1 MASGKQLHT
10 ALSVSRYVS
19 LLVGTLGLACLATA
33 LALAAARHGGLPAAW
48 QPSILAG
55 LVAEIALLLLI
66 IAIGF
71 LLMRKS
77 LSQMQVEQSEET
89 AARVDP
95 VTLAMTR
102 ADFLEELR
110 RRVAGGTGRRHAYV
124 MLDLDHLKALNDTFG
139 HAAGDEALA
148 QLVRICREEMPTA
161 QVGRLGGDEFALL
174 VSDCGTRGEVVQ
186 AVKALLERLRLPIQI
201 NGRTMRL
208 SATAGIALAPDDT
221 HIALELV
228 NLADLALYKAKQARG
243 SVLSYNARMLVDDRY
258 ARLLARELRAA
269 IYLNQLDMHY
279 QPILAEDG
287 RTLVAYEAL
296 IRWHHPLRGTIPPA
310 EFISVAEQSTLIE
323 EVGEWVI
330 RRVVRDAV
338 RFGDSQFG
346 INVSAVQLRQPG
358 FAAFVRGELEAAG
371 LPATRLVLEITETV
385 LLDFGS
391 VERANLEGL
400 REAGMMIVLDDFG
413 SGFASLQYLRK
424 FRFDCLKI
432 DKSYV
437 HAAGSSDIDM
447 TFVTAI
453 TELARALGTRV
464 LAEGVETEEQYLLMR
479 AAGCQRFQGYY
490 FGRPAALPEL
500 VRSPA
505 LAALKLRRV
514 GGV

>member
-1 MASGKQLHT
+1 MAFGKQLHT

-19 LLVGTLGLACLATA
+19 LLVGTLGMACLVSA
-33 LALAAARHGGLPAAW
+33 LSLAAARQGLLPPAW
-48 QPSILAG
+48 QSSLLAG
-55 LVAEIALLLLI
+55 LVSETALLLLI
-66 IAIGF
+66 ISIGF
-71 LLMRKS
+71 LLMKKS
-77 LSQMQVEQSEET
+77 LSQMQAEESEET

-95 VTLAMTR
+95 VTQALTR
-102 ADFLEELR
+102 ADFLEDLR
-110 RRVAGGTGRRHAYV
+110 KLVQTSGNRRHAYV

-148 QLVRICREEMPTA
+148 QLVRICREDLPDA
-161 QVGRLGGDEFALL
+161 LIGRLGGDEFALL
-174 VSDCGTRGEVVQ
+174 ITDCGSRGEVVQ
-186 AVKALLERLRLPIQI
+186 AVKALLERLRLPMQI

-208 SATAGIALAPDDT
+208 SATAGIALSPDDT

-279 QPILAEDG
+279 QPIIAEDG
-287 RTLVAYEAL
+287 VEQTAFEAL

-330 RRVVRDAV
+330 RRVIRDAV
-338 RFGDSQFG
+338 RFGMYQFG
-346 INVSAVQLRQPG
+346 INVSAVQLRQPS
-358 FAAFVRGELEAAG
+358 FATFVKNELEAAG
-371 LPATRLVLEITETV
+371 LPGSRMVLEITETV

-400 REAGMMIVLDDFG
+400 REAGVMIVLDDFG

-437 HAAGSSDIDM
+437 HAAGSSDVDM

-505 LAALKLRRV
+505 LIAREQRRV
-514 GGV
+514 GEA

>member
-1 MASGKQLHT
+1 MALGKQLQT
-10 ALSVSRYVS
+10 ALSVSRRVS
-19 LLVGTLGLACLATA
+19 LLVGALATSCLA
-33 LALAAARHGGLPAAW
+33 LALALMASRHGALPPSWQSGL
-48 QPSILAG
+48 LAG
-55 LVAEIALLLLI
+55 LVSETLLLLLI
-66 IAIGF
+66 IVIGF

-77 LSQMQVEQSEET
+77 LAMMQGEDRAESS
-89 AARVDP
+89 ARVDP
-95 VTLAMTR
+95 VTLALTR
-102 ADFLEELR
+102 ADFLDELR
-110 RRVAGGTGRRHAYV
+110 RSVQTTGDTRHAYV

-148 QLVRICREEMPTA
+148 QLVRICRDHLPA
-161 QVGRLGGDEFALL
+161 AVIGRLGGDEFALL
-174 VSDCGTRGEVVQ
+174 LTGCGSRGEVVQ
-186 AVKALLERLRLPIQI
+186 AVKILLDRLRQPVQI
-201 NGRTMRL
+201 LGRTMRL
-208 SATAGIALAPDDT
+208 SATAGIAMAPDDT

-258 ARLLARELRAA
+258 TRLLTRELRAA

-279 QPILAEDG
+279 QPIVAEDG
-287 RTLVAYEAL
+287 VEQMAFEAL
-296 IRWHHPLRGTIPPA
+296 IRWHHPLRGTIPPS

-330 RRVVRDAV
+330 RRVIRDAA
-338 RFGDSQFG
+338 RYGRYQFG
-346 INVSAVQLRQPG
+346 INVSAVQLKQPG
-358 FAAFVRGELEAAG
+358 FADFVTGELAAAG

-385 LLDFGS
+385 FLDFGS

-400 REAGMMIVLDDFG
+400 RAAGMMIVLDDFG

-424 FRFDCLKI
+424 FHFDCLKI

-453 TELARALGTRV
+453 TELGRALGTRV
-464 LAEGVETEEQYLLMR
+464 LAEGVETEEQYLLMK

-490 FGRPAALPEL
+490 FGRPASLPEAVASSEML
-500 VRSPA
+500 DRERCA
-505 LAALKLRRV
+505 I
-514 GGV
+514 GG

>member
-1 MASGKQLHT
+1 MAFGKQLHT

-19 LLVGTLGLACLATA
+19 LLVGALGITCLATA
-33 LALAAARHGGLPAAW
+33 LALTASRHGALPPAW
-48 QPSILAG
+48 QSSLLAG
-55 LVAEIALLLLI
+55 LVAETTLLLLI
-66 IAIGF
+66 VSIGF

-77 LSQMQVEQSEET
+77 LSQMQVDDGEET

-95 VTLAMTR
+95 VTRALTR
-102 ADFLEELR
+102 ADFLDELR
-110 RRVAGGTGRRHAYV
+110 KRVQTGGDRRHAYV

-139 HAAGDEALA
+139 HATGDEALA
-148 QLVRICREEMPTA
+148 QLVRICHADMPNA
-161 QVGRLGGDEFALL
+161 VVGRLGGDEFALL
-174 VSDCGTRGEVVQ
+174 IADCGSRGEIVKDI
-186 AVKALLERLRLPIQI
+186 KALLEHLRLPIQI

-287 RTLVAYEAL
+287 TEQVAYEAL

-330 RRVVRDAV
+330 RRVIRDAV
-338 RFGDSQFG
+338 RFGSSQFG
-346 INVSAVQLRQPG
+346 INVSAVQLRQPN
-358 FAAFVRGELEAAG
+358 FATFVKNELATAG
-371 LPATRLVLEITETV
+371 LPASRLVMEITETV
-385 LLDFGS
+385 FLDFGS
-391 VERANLEGL
+391 VERANLDGL
-400 REAGMMIVLDDFG
+400 RDAGVMIVLDDFG

-424 FRFDCLKI
+424 FRFDCIKI

-437 HAAGSSDIDM
+437 HAAGSSDVDM

-464 LAEGVETEEQYLLMR
+464 LAEGVETEQQFLLMR

-505 LAALKLRRV
+505 LIAREQRRV
-514 GGV
+514 GEA